1 MRRREFVA
9 LLGGAV
15 AWPLAA
21 RAQQA
26 AVPVVDFLNNASA
39 DPYAPIVAPV
49 SRGWQM
55 SCAAKTYAEK
65 SPGLTAGALVGSI
78 FARQPVR

>member
-1 MRRREFVA
+1 MA
-9 LLGGAV
+9 T
-15 AWPLAA
+15 AA
-21 RAQQA
+21 RRGDVADRSAAQQA

-39 DPYAPIVAPV
+39 EPYAPIVAPV

-65 SPGLTAGALVGSI
+65 SPRLTAGALVGSI

>member
-1 MRRREFVA
+1 M
-9 LLGGAV
+9 
-15 AWPLAA
+15 
-21 RAQQA
+21 
-26 AVPVVDFLNNASA
+26 PVVDFLNNASA